1 MRILVFGSEYFK
13 LFSNVLDFDE
23 NQVMFFSE
31 KDDQHV
37 FNHSVSGNNFQNE
50 TFFSRNMIDVNFS
63 KFDEID
69 LFIVASSNDNLN
81 ALFIHRLNQEY
92 PDQEKILFIKDP
104 HFAELQRDFG
114 FNVLSINELM
124 RGKLVDLLGGS
135 IG

>member
-1 MRILVFGSEYFK
+1 MKILIFGSEYFK
-13 LFSNVLDFDE
+13 LFSNVLNFDE
-23 NQVMFFSE
+23 NQVLLFS
-31 KDDQHV
+31 KKNDQEV
-37 FNHSVSGNNFQNE
+37 LNHSIASSNFQKE
-50 TFFSRNMIDVNFS
+50 TYFSKNMIDIDFS
-63 KFDEID
+63 KFEGID

-81 ALFIHRLNQEY
+81 ALFIHRLDQEY
-92 PDQEKILFIKDP
+92 PDQEKILFIKDS